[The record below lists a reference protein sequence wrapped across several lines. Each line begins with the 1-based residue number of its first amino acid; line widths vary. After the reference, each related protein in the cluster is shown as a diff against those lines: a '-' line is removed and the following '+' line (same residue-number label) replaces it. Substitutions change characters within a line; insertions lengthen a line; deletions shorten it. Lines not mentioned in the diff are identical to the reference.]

1 MSKDLIAELEKR
13 HKIDLEMSSEII
25 KELKEEKEKLLEN
38 NVRLRQ
44 EKIRLN
50 NIIDKAIKIIENDT
64 DLNSNRQ
71 RERLISILKGVDKE

>member
-13 HKIDLEMSSEII
+13 HKIDLEMASEII
-25 KELKEEKEKLLEN
+25 EEQKEK
-38 NVRLRQ
+38 
-44 EKIRLN
+44 IS
-50 NIIDKAIKIIENDT
+50 KAIKIIENDT